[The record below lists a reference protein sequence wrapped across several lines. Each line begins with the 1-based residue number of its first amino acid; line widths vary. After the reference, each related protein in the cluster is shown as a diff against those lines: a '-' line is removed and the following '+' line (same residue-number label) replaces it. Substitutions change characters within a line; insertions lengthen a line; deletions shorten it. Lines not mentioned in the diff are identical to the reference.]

1 MEEKEKQVDT
11 TAETETKETED
22 NGLPKTQEELDALIE
37 KRLVRERKKF
47 AKANEKP
54 AAAATAAATETPAAP
69 ATPDNSAELASVT
82 QQLMLSKA
90 QVAAIKAG
98 VAPNQVE
105 DAVYLAMKEAT
116 KDGEADE
123 EDIAEALKAV
133 LKRHPEWKN
142 GSEKSGIVI
151 GAEGA
156 KKKENAE
163 HALPTGRV
171 IF

>member
-1 MEEKEKQVDT
+1 MEENEKQVDT
-11 TAETETKETED
+11 TAETDTKETED
-22 NGLPKTQEELDALIE
+22 NGLPKTQEELNALIE
-37 KRLVRERKKF
+37 KRLVRERKKL
-47 AKANEKP
+47 AKASEKP
-54 AAAATAAATETPAAP
+54 AQETPAAP
-69 ATPDNSAELASVT
+69 AAPDNSAELSNVT
-82 QQLMLSKA
+82 QQLMLAKA

-123 EDIAEALKAV
+123 DDVAEALKAV

-156 KKKENAE
+156 KKKESAE

>member
-11 TAETETKETED
+11 TAETDTKETED

-37 KRLVRERKKF
+37 KRLVRERKKL
-47 AKANEKP
+47 AKASEKP
-54 AAAATAAATETPAAP
+54 AQAAAAP
-69 ATPDNSAELASVT
+69 EAPVVPDNSAELANVT
-82 QQLMLSKA
+82 QQLMLAKA

-123 EDIAEALKAV
+123 DDVAEALKAV